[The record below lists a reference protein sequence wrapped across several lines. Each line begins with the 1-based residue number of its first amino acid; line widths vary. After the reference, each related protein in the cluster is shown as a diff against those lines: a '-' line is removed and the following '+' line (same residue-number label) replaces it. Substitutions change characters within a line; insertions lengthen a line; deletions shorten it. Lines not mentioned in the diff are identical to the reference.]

1 MEHERQAHFKRDGG
15 KLIGLSD
22 ESIRKHIRAGRL
34 AAERVGVSGLYRIEL
49 ADVKAL
55 AARLTTRWTRSWRG
69 SWSSRGADGRRGIL
83 SLYTRQ
89 NICARL

>member
-1 MEHERQAHFKRDGG
+1 MEHERQAHFKRDGE

-34 AAERVGVSGLYRIEL
+34 AAERVGVRGLYRIEP

-55 AARLTTRWTRSWRG
+55 AMRYNYPLDEELARELE
-69 SWSSRGADGRRGIL
+69 
-83 SLYTRQ
+83 Q
-89 NICARL
+89 